1 MNEKTFVHILDSSV
15 DEKQSR
21 GALMSE
27 NQRKV
32 EDQPQRESAAR
43 YKEGTLGAFYDAFK
57 IAGIDFVVF
66 LPDSLLDGL
75 EQMILQ
81 RKEIETFQ
89 CAREDEGIGIAMGA
103 FLVGRRPIV
112 MMEGSGIGLS
122 ALVLARGVVQR
133 TPTLLLIGHNSTLG
147 ERFEHHAAT
156 RLVAEPVLRELGIPR
171 YVVYD
176 PKEISTVVIEAQK
189 TVEGQR
195 VPVGILVPPYV
206 IRDF

>member
-1 MNEKTFVHILDSSV
+1 MSEKTVVQIEKSQQNDS
-15 DEKQSR
+15 ETE
-21 GALMSE
+21 A
-27 NQRKV
+27 
-32 EDQPQRESAAR
+32 PQAREIVAF
-43 YKEGTLGAFYDAFK
+43 YKEETLEAFHDALK
-57 IAGIDFVVF
+57 EAEIDFAVF

-89 CAREDEGIGIAMGA
+89 CTREDEGIGIAMGA

-171 YVVYD
+171 YVIYD
-176 PKEISTVVIEAQK
+176 PKEIRTVVIEAQK

>member
-1 MNEKTFVHILDSSV
+1 
-15 DEKQSR
+15 
-21 GALMSE
+21 MSE

-32 EDQPQRESAAR
+32 EDQPQRESAAH

>member
-1 MNEKTFVHILDSSV
+1 
-15 DEKQSR
+15 
-21 GALMSE
+21 MSE
-27 NQRKV
+27 NQHKV

>member
-1 MNEKTFVHILDSSV
+1 
-15 DEKQSR
+15 
-21 GALMSE
+21 MSE

-103 FLVGRRPIV
+103 FLVERPHKRFEGVGRLAGVLGGIAFA
-112 MMEGSGIGLS
+112 GIGLVG
-122 ALVLARGVVQR
+122 AW
-133 TPTLLLIGHNSTLG
+133 
-147 ERFEHHAAT
+147 
-156 RLVAEPVLRELGIPR
+156 ELFRSGI
-171 YVVYD
+171 
-176 PKEISTVVIEAQK
+176 A
-189 TVEGQR
+189 G
-195 VPVGILVPPYV
+195 L
-206 IRDF
+206 

>member
-1 MNEKTFVHILDSSV
+1 MESS
-15 DEKQSR
+15 
-21 GALMSE
+21 
-27 NQRKV
+27 QRSGSKV
-32 EDQPQRESAAR
+32 KAGQPRESAAR
-43 YKEGTLGAFYDAFK
+43 YKEGILEAFYDAFK

-75 EQMILQ
+75 EQLILQ

-89 CAREDEGIGIAMGA
+89 CAREDEGIGMAMGA
-103 FLVGRRPIV
+103 FLVGRKPIV

-147 ERFEHHAAT
+147 ERFDHHAAT
-156 RLVAEPVLRELGIPR
+156 RLVAESVLRELGIPR

-176 PKEISTVVIEAQK
+176 PKEIPTVVVQAQR
-189 TVEGQR
+189 TVDGQR
-195 VPVGILVPPYV
+195 VPVGILVPPYI
-206 IRDF
+206 IREF

>member
-1 MNEKTFVHILDSSV
+1 MESS
-15 DEKQSR
+15 
-21 GALMSE
+21 
-27 NQRKV
+27 QRSGSKV
-32 EDQPQRESAAR
+32 KARQPRESAAR

-171 YVVYD
+171 YV
-176 PKEISTVVIEAQK
+176 
-189 TVEGQR
+189 G
-195 VPVGILVPPYV
+195 L
-206 IRDF
+206 